1 MQKWKLKI
9 NCSKTETV
17 VFNGKVKS
25 PTIGTEKIKICDSS
39 KSLGVIVDKK
49 LSFANHSA
57 NYARTLN
64 AKMNMLKP
72 FIYNGLHCSSALRIP
87 TQVMLPKALYAV
99 SVWNSKDCVLLHKHL
114 QNITGAHYNPSSD
127 CLHKLSGVLTV
138 KLMMTGER
146 LQTVRN
152 LMSAG
157 LTRII
162 TSPQKSALAKI
173 FLADCRKLIPRSTKL
188 EDCAPT
194 ALSQKN
200 IKSLISREWE
210 RQWKASLQN
219 RQCHQGL
226 LSELPPK
233 HLSMYSLPLHNRHQ
247 ILGKLC
253 DLLTG
258 HSKLQLFQYIIKNS
272 YTLTCSCLEED
283 ESPSHYLFRCKDYA
297 TLRDEIKPNPQDWD
311 SNIEFITKS
320 RRL

>member
-1 MQKWKLKI
+1 MLRI
-9 NCSKTETV
+9 TV
-17 VFNGKVKS
+17 ELV
-25 PTIGTEKIKICDSS
+25 
-39 KSLGVIVDKK
+39 
-49 LSFANHSA
+49 
-57 NYARTLN
+57 ARSTV
-64 AKMNMLKP
+64 LKP
-72 FIYNGLHCSSALRIP
+72 FIYNGIHCSSALRIL
-87 TQVMLPKALYAV
+87 TQVMLPKALYAI
-99 SVWNSKDCVLLHKHL
+99 SVWNLKDCISLHKHL
-114 QNITGAHYNPSSD
+114 QNITGAHYNPSPD
-127 CLHKLSGVLTV
+127 CLHKLSGVLPL
-138 KLMMTGER
+138 KLMMTRER

-233 HLSMYSLPLHNRHQ
+233 HLSTYPLPLHTGKQ
-247 ILGKLC
+247 ILGKL
-253 DLLTG
+253 
-258 HSKLQLFQYIIKNS
+258 
-272 YTLTCSCLEED
+272 
-283 ESPSHYLFRCKDYA
+283 
-297 TLRDEIKPNPQDWD
+297 
-311 SNIEFITKS
+311 
-320 RRL
+320 